1 MNELLFSD
9 IVRFGHLLAVAVGL
23 GAAVMADLVLLG
35 RITGRIDAET
45 VRNLVRAH
53 RVIGVALLA
62 MWCSGAILIWLRTG
76 FDPAQVSPKLLS
88 KLVVVTLLTTNAM
101 VIGRLALPLIESYA
115 GRSLMWLPTPD
126 KMLLAAIA
134 SVSSIS
140 WLLALAFGASKI
152 LAAAGWP
159 VFVLLLP
166 TAYGLAIAGGI
177 GVMLICQLRFDSAPL
192 RLRLDR

>member
-1 MNELLFSD
+1 
-9 IVRFGHLLAVAVGL
+9 
-23 GAAVMADLVLLG
+23 
-35 RITGRIDAET
+35 
-45 VRNLVRAH
+45 
-53 RVIGVALLA
+53 
-62 MWCSGAILIWLRTG
+62 
-76 FDPAQVSPKLLS
+76 
-88 KLVVVTLLTTNAM
+88 M